1 MSEVANK
8 QILKGGEFLIRESS
22 PEDTFIPEEFNEEQK
37 MIQGMVRDFV
47 NTEIIPRLD
56 ELDKLPEGLN
66 EELLEKAGDLGLL
79 GLAIPEKFGGSDLD
93 VNSNTIFFEEIG
105 KTHGFSVTMGAQI
118 GIGLLPI
125 YYFGNDGQKEKYL
138 PDLVSGKLKA
148 AYCLTEPGSGS
159 DALAAK
165 TKAVLSDDG
174 EHYILNGQKMWI
186 TNGGFADVFTVFAK
200 IDGEHFSAFIV
211 ERGWEGVSLGAEEP
225 KMGIKSSSTRQVF
238 FENVKVPK
246 ENLLGEAGRGHVIAF
261 NILNIGRFKL
271 CVGTMGG
278 AKAAADLAIKYA
290 NERKQFKQP
299 IANFGAIKHKMA
311 EMAIQCF
318 ATESASYR
326 MSELL
331 NETEHRLKEEGKPME
346 EALLAAAEEYAI
358 ECAMLKVNGSETL
371 DFVVDEM
378 VQIHGGFGYSEEYP
392 AARAYRDSRINRI
405 FEGTNE
411 INRLLTMDMLLKRA
425 MKGQLDVMGPAM
437 AIQKELM
444 AIPDMSTPDADDLFF
459 HERKAIKNAKKGF
472 LMVAGGAAQK
482 LMMELQH
489 EQEILM
495 NAADVLMDIYLME
508 SCLLR
513 TQKLISLQGLEAA
526 KYHIDMTRVF
536 INDAMERI
544 NVNGKHAIT
553 AFAEGDE
560 LRMMLIGLKRFTK
573 YEFINTKELR
583 RNVADKLIEEN
594 GYCF

>member
-1 MSEVANK
+1 
-8 QILKGGEFLIRESS
+8 
-22 PEDTFIPEEFNEEQK
+22 
-37 MIQGMVRDFV
+37 
-47 NTEIIPRLD
+47 
-56 ELDKLPEGLN
+56 
-66 EELLEKAGDLGLL
+66 
-79 GLAIPEKFGGSDLD
+79 
-93 VNSNTIFFEEIG
+93 
-105 KTHGFSVTMGAQI
+105 
-118 GIGLLPI
+118 
-125 YYFGNDGQKEKYL
+125 
-138 PDLVSGKLKA
+138 
-148 AYCLTEPGSGS
+148 
-159 DALAAK
+159 
-165 TKAVLSDDG
+165 
-174 EHYILNGQKMWI
+174 
-186 TNGGFADVFTVFAK
+186 
-200 IDGEHFSAFIV
+200 
-211 ERGWEGVSLGAEEP
+211 
-225 KMGIKSSSTRQVF
+225 
-238 FENVKVPK
+238 
-246 ENLLGEAGRGHVIAF
+246 
-261 NILNIGRFKL
+261 
-271 CVGTMGG
+271 
-278 AKAAADLAIKYA
+278 
-290 NERKQFKQP
+290 
-299 IANFGAIKHKMA
+299 
-311 EMAIQCF
+311 
-318 ATESASYR
+318 
-326 MSELL
+326 
-331 NETEHRLKEEGKPME
+331 ME